1 MDDIKSEGDFFCVE
15 NFIPKFSKEEMVF
28 LKIESNRWKF
38 VVEII
43 VKIFIFVF
51 IFIIT

>member
-38 VVEII
+38 VVM
-43 VKIFIFVF
+43 
-51 IFIIT
+51 TLWRLW